1 VKHWDFHPLVASNG
15 DRSLGEKA
23 ADLMRQG
30 MGSWSFFLG
39 FGLAMALW
47 LVTGGLGIDP
57 NPYFRLN
64 LGLSMLAGMQGSVL
78 LIASKRQDRID
89 ASVAQHHLEV
99 SETSAQLLADLHHM
113 MSEFD
118 RITNPVITKPKDN

>member
-1 VKHWDFHPLVASNG
+1 MKHWEFHPTVRSNG

-39 FGLAMALW
+39 FGSAMVLW
-47 LVTGGLGIDP
+47 MASGGFGFDP

-64 LGLSMLAGMQGSVL
+64 LGLSLLAGMQGSVL
-78 LIASKRQDRID
+78 LIAAKRQDRID
-89 ASVAQHHLEV
+89 ASVSQHHLEV
-99 SETSAQLLADLHHM
+99 SEASRKMLADLHHM
-113 MSEFD
+113 MSELD
-118 RITNPVITKPKDN
+118 RLIEPVVKSTK